1 MNITSSSL
9 GLTRFESACS
19 IAAHEMPYPAQCE
32 IEHLGLAVTNEVLDV
47 FLNTALEDH
56 LPIIMEGLIGGL
68 HSAILRIQRE
78 TDRHHD
84 EMRRLIR
91 DFDGSEIKDVEL
103 QETTQSFN
111 RGEAAVMIMEI
122 MRDAANENYT
132 AQTGSVWT
140 PWRGSAKNHATTYA
154 QIEVKEAL
162 RAKDRREQGLADPG
176 TEVVVFRGAPKA
188 NRVNDANRIY
198 DALNWALSQFPN
210 MQLATT
216 GNHGAEQL
224 ALKWAR
230 DKKINTILS
239 KANFEKFKAA
249 APFKANDDLLAL
261 DPILVLTLDHTLE
274 PTHEDECRSFGPAA
288 NIAQKAREKGI
299 RTMAVKSKK

>member
-1 MNITSSSL
+1 MNMSSSSF
-9 GLTRFESACS
+9 GLSHYDTACTL
-19 IAAHEMPYPAQCE
+19 AAHEMPYPDQAE
-32 IEHLGLAVTNEVLDV
+32 IEHLGLTVTNEVLDV
-47 FLNTALEDH
+47 LLNTALEDH
-56 LPIIMEGLIGGL
+56 LPTIMEGLIGGL

-78 TDRHHD
+78 ADRSHD
-84 EMRRLIR
+84 DMRRLIR

-103 QETTQSFN
+103 QDATRSFN
-111 RGEAAVMIMEI
+111 RGEAAVMIMEV

-132 AQTGSVWT
+132 AQTGEVWT

-216 GNHGAEQL
+216 GNLGAEQL

-230 DKKINTILS
+230 DKKIKTILS
-239 KANFEKFKAA
+239 KANFDKFKGA
-249 APFKANDDLLAL
+249 APFKANDDLLLL
-261 DPILVLTLDHTLE
+261 DPVLVLTLECTLE
-274 PTHEDECRSFGPAA
+274 PVTEEEHRPFGPAA
-288 NIAQKAREKGI
+288 NIGQKAREKGI
-299 RTMAVKSKK
+299 RTMQVTAKK